1 MKINDIL
8 NEGFSDLVA
17 HYYPNFD
24 HSSYDRTYNPD
35 AEKFASAE
43 RKDSKDKV
51 NSNGVNIVTTAPE
64 DHETWTTEPDT
75 SQQISP
81 GARGKKII
89 TRKLP

>member
-1 MKINDIL
+1 MKIRDLL
-8 NEGFSDLVA
+8 NEGYCDLVA

-24 HSSYDRTYNPD
+24 ASSYDRTYNPD

-43 RKDSKDKV
+43 RIDAQDKV
-51 NSNGVNIVTTAPE
+51 NSNGINIVTKAPE
-64 DHETWTTEPDT
+64 DKEKWSTEPDL

-89 TRKLP
+89 TRL